1 MPATVTDSYRAPLM
15 SPQQPV
21 GSYNNNAINATN
33 SDCTLFDVDMDTLEA
48 ELQQHYVS
56 EDDPQ
61 QHTVQ
66 SSDTAATAYFL
77 GNDPRY
83 YHDRYLHL
91 DGPPVTTCG
100 NGHDHTEFD
109 EERSL
114 RRQVSSSH
122 IETRGRA
129 ALHHACES
137 FRDSVLDLYAAS
149 KIFGIHLVTFE
160 SLFVVMSSLLATTG
174 YYLYSENRGGKSFGA
189 NISWMIVSFAIV
201 APMIMQIKQAFTRRE
216 LALDVLAEAKALFA
230 NILLANALWN
240 WGDNGRQK
248 LPGDHAKKTKK
259 LLVSVLRDICTI
271 LLLPTLTR
279 GRHRLTMHGRQVAS
293 RYEHIVE
300 NLQLQIMTAFKRLHE
315 QVEVMKEAGLPAN
328 EASRINQYH
337 WLLQARLEKLQNI
350 KFYRTPQATRS
361 FTRLFILVLPIFYG
375 PYYVYLM
382 RGDEYQST
390 SFAFC
395 LVLSTMTS
403 LTMIGIFNVEIA
415 MEDPFAGGGMDGI
428 RVREVF
434 QLVHGMLDVCY
445 SEKQGDK

>member
-1 MPATVTDSYRAPLM
+1 MHLSLIPDFPFLDLYLFSLTQKVCFAAVLFGIIVKSPPIWPKKASFLAFLDNHSNNDACYGLNLCLSCPATTSSPLLVKSESVYALRDLKCSHFGKRISSNRPARHVNVDHPLCDTVFRRWREGGGGDQGCVTVLLQNAGPPPFQNKSLGTTPQELQVRLGAQLITPPSCCLSLLAATRRHTAPPMPATVTDSYRAPPM

-216 LALDVLAEAKALFA
+216 LALDVLAEGK
-230 NILLANALWN
+230 
-240 WGDNGRQK
+240 
-248 LPGDHAKKTKK
+248 
-259 LLVSVLRDICTI
+259 
-271 LLLPTLTR
+271 
-279 GRHRLTMHGRQVAS
+279 
-293 RYEHIVE
+293 
-300 NLQLQIMTAFKRLHE
+300 
-315 QVEVMKEAGLPAN
+315 
-328 EASRINQYH
+328 
-337 WLLQARLEKLQNI
+337 
-350 KFYRTPQATRS
+350 RS
-361 FTRLFILVLPIFYG
+361 FV
-375 PYYVYLM
+375 
-382 RGDEYQST
+382 
-390 SFAFC
+390 
-395 LVLSTMTS
+395 
-403 LTMIGIFNVEIA
+403 
-415 MEDPFAGGGMDGI
+415 
-428 RVREVF
+428 
-434 QLVHGMLDVCY
+434 
-445 SEKQGDK
+445 